1 MRLFNVDDFQ
11 IQSGYP
17 DHDLTDARNQLW
29 YRPSEAVTHTPKYAI
44 LSHRWRKGEE
54 VQFRDLPSL
63 PKQQLRDLPP
73 ENPVSPLPSSS
84 PQNDQ
89 RNLSSLYKI
98 AGACKKVLETKDEA
112 MRHIWI
118 DTICI
123 NQGDSQELTTSINSM
138 FRWYQN
144 AQVCYVYLFDVSWD
158 STNLLMSQKQFVG
171 SEWFLRGWTL
181 QELLAPKQLKFFDR
195 DWKLI
200 GSKDDLVTEIMTA
213 TRISAEHLSG
223 AFRDASLAQKMSWLA
238 GRTTEYLEDRAYC
251 VLGIFDIYLD
261 ARYGS
266 GESEFMR
273 LQQEIITNWPQG
285 VPFDES
291 LFAWRAEQIS
301 SSGLLAPAPGC
312 FRDAGNIKFVLD
324 LAKHRGEEMVI
335 ARRRWSPGM
344 GMDNAGQISSLL
356 VPCLGFMP
364 GAGVTWTLTFTSGF
378 IVTTIPAMI
387 YQSFCKHREVQLNC
401 WTQGADGKL
410 RAKVIKME
418 YGRNKRWR
426 RVDCG
431 KCYDSSSTLL
441 YPSRWV
447 SNRFCVRLNLTHE
460 IKYKSS

>member
-17 DHDLTDARNQLW
+17 DHDLADARSELW

-54 VQFRDLPSL
+54 VQFQDLPSL

-73 ENPVSPLPSSS
+73 RNPVSFLPSSS
-84 PQNDQ
+84 PQDDQ
-89 RNLSSLYKI
+89 RNLSSIYKI
-98 AGACKKVLETKDEA
+98 AGACKKVLETEDEA

-123 NQGDSQELTTSINSM
+123 NQGDSREVNTSINSM

-158 STNLLMSQKQFVG
+158 STNLLMSREQFVRA
-171 SEWFLRGWTL
+171 EWFLRGWTL
-181 QELLAPKQLKFFDR
+181 QELLAPRQLKFFDR

-200 GSKDDLVTEIMTA
+200 GSKDDLVTEITTA
-213 TRISAEHLSG
+213 TRISAEHLGG
-223 AFRDASLAQKMSWLA
+223 AFRDASLGQKMSWLA
-238 GRTTEYLEDRAYC
+238 GRTTEHLEDRAYC
-251 VLGIFDIYLD
+251 VLGIFDIFLD
-261 ARYGS
+261 TRYGS

-273 LQQEIITNWPQG
+273 LQQEIIRNWPQK

-291 LFAWRAEQIS
+291 LFAWRAEKID

-312 FRDAGNIKFVLD
+312 FRDAWNIEFVSD
-324 LAKHRGEEMVI
+324 LAKHRGEQMI
-335 ARRRWSPGM
+335 FGRRWWSPGM
-344 GMDNAGQISSLL
+344 ELDNTGEISLK

-364 GAGVTWTLTFTSGF
+364 GGGVTWVLTLTSVF

-387 YQSFCKHREVQLNC
+387 YQDFRRHREVRLNC
-401 WTQGADGKL
+401 WIKGADGKY
-410 RAKVIKME
+410 RAKFIKME
-418 YGRNKRWR
+418 RARDKRWR

-431 KCYDSSSTLL
+431 NCYDSSSSLL

-447 SNRFCVRLNLTHE
+447 SNRFCVLLNLTRE